1 MAKKKADM
9 NVHDLSVKTAKFY
22 EYNQNNSGGSFIVD
36 KNLCHRLM
44 IEADEQHLA
53 DRIAISLGVYFNGCY
68 EGLDCDCCGDRWYP
82 GHEISFPYQMGCFSE
97 EEANAISKKYKGKI
111 VPTKYKP
118 YRDKKFDVVFY
129 DVLDYSQY
137 MSDEYG
143 WTKPEMRI
151 FYKKDYTKPVEV
163 FIKGKRSRYASK
175 S

>member
-1 MAKKKADM
+1 M
-9 NVHDLSVKTAKFY
+9 L
-22 EYNQNNSGGSFIVD
+22 
-36 KNLCHRLM
+36 
-44 IEADEQHLA
+44 
-53 DRIAISLGVYFNGCY
+53 
-68 EGLDCDCCGDRWYP
+68 
-82 GHEISFPYQMGCFSE
+82 FP
-97 EEANAISKKYKGKI
+97 KKYKGKI